1 LESGLLARIYEQFV
15 ISDKH
20 RDIFWSGFV
29 RFEII
34 DALDFFSMEGK
45 TVILF
50 SSKHFFKCLRQATE
64 SYKHLLGS
72 SENAKLVENAIAKSP
87 QSLEP
92 LAWRWQVAIMYN

>member
-20 RDIFWSGFV
+20 RDIFWSGF
-29 RFEII
+29 EII
-34 DALDFFSMEGK
+34 DALDFFPMEGK

-50 SSKHFFKCLRQATE
+50 SSKHFFKCLRPATK